1 MSIEYFVEGKVSSQT
16 EGDQLAFSKGNI
28 AHNGIKNVLQ
38 NGTDTGVSYNN
49 PSQVNPNDKPVN
61 TINVSLNLFF
71 DGTLNNKTNTEQGL
85 SKDKKSGSYANDYS
99 NVARGYDAINPTAD
113 NQVSWYIEGI
123 GTVDGKSDNDT
134 LGLPVRGAGLGV
146 AERGIKAKVTKGC
159 IKGAEAIKNNFG
171 SKEIDV
177 LSVNVYG
184 FSRGAAAARHFIK
197 VSTTA
202 PQTSKT
208 IGGGLTV
215 YPPDFYELSK
225 AEEKKDEKAIEQILN
240 IAKDKTDS
248 YLLNFGYFGACLVSN
263 NLKIKKIKFNFVGLY
278 DTVASYGANHRGNW
292 FVKNDSEQLG
302 LNAVQN
308 AHFIFQI
315 ASADEFRDNFS
326 LTNIESTGTYGL
338 QFTFPGVHSDIGG
351 GYVDGEKENVLI
363 YKASNDKKSCE
374 KYRNLLIEEGWY
386 DPDQISIVTKTYPTR
401 FGVQYNYELWGKR
414 DLSNHYDK
422 LPLHYMFYFSDLF
435 GVKYLDMQRKKNQ
448 ITDDTVTKFSSQLQK
463 YVEKCVDL
471 RNSFVKKMQSGQ
483 KISSAEYVD
492 KAKTY
497 SYLNFINMNTDDLKD
512 LRKGYLHWSANLDAF
527 GMGPIVSGV
536 HPSSERK
543 RTILDG

>member
-1 MSIEYFVEGKVSSQT
+1 MSIEYFVEGKAITQT
-16 EGDQLAFSKGNI
+16 GGDYKTFAKEGINHNSAATVEQTGNE
-28 AHNGIKNVLQ
+28 A
-38 NGTDTGVSYNN
+38 GVSYNVAQKIN
-49 PSQVNPNDKPVN
+49 SNDKPVN
-61 TINVSLNLFF
+61 TIDVSLNLFF
-71 DGTLNNKTNTEQGL
+71 DGTLNNKTNTGQGL
-85 SKDKKSGSYANDYS
+85 TKDKKSGSYANDYS
-99 NVARGYDAINPTAD
+99 NIARGYDAIDPTAD

-159 IKGAEAIKNNFG
+159 VKGAEAIKNRFG

-197 VSTTA
+197 VCTTV
-202 PQTSKT
+202 PQTSKK

-215 YPPDFYELSK
+215 YPPGFYELSNV
-225 AEEKKDEKAIEQILN
+225 EEKKDEKAIEQILN

-263 NLKIKKIKFNFVGLY
+263 NLRIKKIKFNFVGLY

-308 AHFIFQI
+308 ANFIFQI

-338 QFTFPGVHSDIGG
+338 QFTLPGVHSDIGG
-351 GYVDGEKENVLI
+351 GYVDGEAENVLI
-363 YKASNDKKSCE
+363 YKANNDKESCE
-374 KYRNLLIEEGWY
+374 KYRNILIEEGWY
-386 DPDQISIVTKTYPTR
+386 DPGQISIVIKTYPTR

-414 DLSNHYDK
+414 DLSNHFDK
-422 LPLHYMFYFSDLF
+422 LPLHYMFYFSDFF
-435 GVKYLDMQRKKNQ
+435 GVKYLDIQRKRNQ
-448 ITDDTVTKFSSQLQK
+448 ITDATVTKVSSQLQK
-463 YVEKCVDL
+463 YIEKCVDL
-471 RNSFVKKMQSGQ
+471 RNSFVRKAQSGQ
-483 KISSAEYVD
+483 KISSSEYVD
-492 KAKTY
+492 TAKSY
-497 SYLNFINMNTDDLKD
+497 SYLNFNMNTNDLKD
-512 LRKGYLHWSANLDAF
+512 LRKGYLHWSANLDVF

>member
-1 MSIEYFVEGKVSSQT
+1 MSIEYFVEGKVNSQT
-16 EGDQLAFSKGNI
+16 EGDQLAFSKGDI
-28 AHNGIKNVLQ
+28 AHNGIRKVLQ
-38 NGTDTGVSYNN
+38 NGTDTGVSYNSPN
-49 PSQVNPNDKPVN
+49 EVNPNDKPVN
-61 TINVSLNLFF
+61 TVDVSLNLFF
-71 DGTLNNKTNTEQGL
+71 DGTLNNKTNTQQGL
-85 SKDKKSGSYANDYS
+85 SKEKKSGSYANDYS

-159 IKGAEAIKNNFG
+159 VKGAEAIKNKFG

-184 FSRGAAAARHFIK
+184 FSRGAAAARHFIT

-202 PQTSKT
+202 PQTVKKM
-208 IGGGLTV
+208 GGDLTV

-225 AEEKKDEKAIEQILN
+225 SEENQDEKGSDQILN
-240 IAKDKTDS
+240 IPKDKTDS
-248 YLLNFGYFGACLVSN
+248 YLLNFGYFGACLVAN
-263 NLKIKKIKFNFVGLY
+263 NLKIKKVVFNFVGLY

-302 LNAVQN
+302 LNSVQN
-308 AHFIFQI
+308 ANFIFQI

-326 LTNIESTGTYGL
+326 LTNIESSGIKGL
-338 QFTFPGVHSDIGG
+338 QFTLPGVHSDIGG
-351 GYVDGEKENVLI
+351 GYVDGENENVLI
-363 YKASNDKKSCE
+363 YKATNDKTSCE
-374 KYRNLLIEEGWY
+374 NYRNILIEEGWY
-386 DPDQISIVTKTYPTR
+386 DPAQISIVTKTYPTR
-401 FGVQYNYELWGKR
+401 FGAQYKYELWGKR
-414 DLSNHYDK
+414 DLSNHFDK
-422 LPLHYMFYFSDLF
+422 LPLHYMFHFSDFF
-435 GVKYLDMQRKKNQ
+435 GVKYLDRQRKKNK
-448 ITDDTVTKFSSQLQK
+448 ITDATVTKISSHLQG
-463 YVEKCVDL
+463 YVQKCVDL
-471 RNSFVKKMQSGQ
+471 KNNYVTKAHSGQ
-483 KISSAEYVD
+483 KVSSSDYVSTS
-492 KAKTY
+492 KSY
-497 SYLNFINMNTDDLKD
+497 SYLNFNMNTNDLKD

>member
-1 MSIEYFVEGKVSSQT
+1 MSIEYFVEGKVSSHT
-16 EGDQLAFSKGNI
+16 EGDQLAFSKGDI
-28 AHNGIKNVLQ
+28 AHNGIRKVLQ
-38 NGTDTGVSYNN
+38 NGTDTGVSYNSPN
-49 PSQVNPNDKPVN
+49 EVNPNDKPVN
-61 TINVSLNLFF
+61 TVDVSLNLFF
-71 DGTLNNKTNTEQGL
+71 DGTLNNKTNTQEGL
-85 SKDKKSGSYANDYS
+85 SKEKKSGSYANDYS

-159 IKGAEAIKNNFG
+159 VKGAEAIKNKFG

-184 FSRGAAAARHFIK
+184 FSRGAAAARHFIT

-202 PQTSKT
+202 PQTVKKM
-208 IGGGLTV
+208 GGDLTV

-225 AEEKKDEKAIEQILN
+225 SEENQDEKGSDQILN
-240 IAKDKTDS
+240 IPKDKTDS
-248 YLLNFGYFGACLVSN
+248 YLLNFGYFGACLIAN
-263 NLKIKKIKFNFVGLY
+263 NLKIKKVVFNFVGLY

-302 LNAVQN
+302 LNSVQN
-308 AHFIFQI
+308 ASFIFQI

-326 LTNIESTGTYGL
+326 LTNIESTGIKGL
-338 QFTFPGVHSDIGG
+338 QFTLPGVHSDIGG
-351 GYVDGEKENVLI
+351 GYVDGENENVLI
-363 YKASNDKKSCE
+363 YKANNDKKSCE
-374 KYRNLLIEEGWY
+374 NYRNILIEEGWY
-386 DPDQISIVTKTYPTR
+386 DPAQISIVTKTYPTR
-401 FGVQYNYELWGKR
+401 FGVQYKYELWGKR
-414 DLSNHYDK
+414 DLSNHFDK
-422 LPLHYMFYFSDLF
+422 LPLHYMFHFSDFF
-435 GVKYLDMQRKKNQ
+435 GVKYLDRQRKKNK
-448 ITDDTVTKFSSQLQK
+448 ITDATVTKISSHLQG
-463 YVEKCVDL
+463 YVQKCVDL
-471 RNSFVKKMQSGQ
+471 KNNYATKAHSGQ
-483 KISSAEYVD
+483 KVSSSDYVSTS
-492 KAKTY
+492 KSY
-497 SYLNFINMNTDDLKD
+497 SYLNFNMNTNDLKD

>member
-28 AHNGIKNVLQ
+28 AHNGIQNVLQ
-38 NGTDTGVSYNN
+38 KGADTGVSYSSPNE
-49 PSQVNPNDKPVN
+49 VHPNDKPVN
-61 TINVSLNLFF
+61 TIDVCLNLFF
-71 DGTLNNKTNTEQGL
+71 DGTLNNKTNTEQGS
-85 SKDKKSGSYANDYS
+85 SKEKKSGSYANDYS
-99 NVARGYDAINPTAD
+99 NVARGYDAIDPTAD

-123 GTVDGKSDNDT
+123 GTVDGKTDNDT

-159 IKGAEAIKNNFG
+159 IKGAEAIKSRFG

-184 FSRGAAAARHFIK
+184 FSRGAAAARHFVQ

-202 PQTSKT
+202 PNTSRQL
-208 IGGGLTV
+208 GGGLTV

-326 LTNIESTGTYGL
+326 LTNIESTGIHGL

-351 GYVDGEKENVLI
+351 GYVDGENENVLI
-363 YKASNDKKSCE
+363 YKASNDKQSCE
-374 KYRNLLIEEGWY
+374 KYRSLLIEEGWY
-386 DPDQISIVTKTYPTR
+386 DPAQISIVTKTYPTR
-401 FGVQYNYELWGKR
+401 FCVQYKYELWGKR
-414 DLSNHYDK
+414 DLSNHFDK
-422 LPLHYMFYFSDLF
+422 LPLHYMFHFSDFF
-435 GVKYLDMQRKKNQ
+435 GVKYLDIQRKKNQ
-448 ITDDTVTKFSSQLQK
+448 ITDTTITKISSHLQN

-471 RNSFVKKMQSGQ
+471 RNNYVEKIKAGQ
-483 KISSAEYVD
+483 KISSSAYVSTS
-492 KAKTY
+492 KSY
-497 SYLNFINMNTDDLKD
+497 SYLNFNMNTNDLKD

>member
-16 EGDQLAFSKGNI
+16 EGDQLAFSKGHI
-28 AHNGIKNVLQ
+28 VHNGSSNVLQ
-38 NGTDTGVSYNN
+38 KGSDTGVSYNKSN
-49 PSQVNPNDKPVN
+49 EVHSNDKPVK
-61 TINVSLNLFF
+61 TIDVSLNLFF
-71 DGTLNNKTNTEQGL
+71 DGTLNNKTNTEQGF
-85 SKDKKSGSYANDYS
+85 SKEKKSGSYANDYS
-99 NVARGYDAINPTAD
+99 NVARGYDAIDATAE

-123 GTVDGKSDNDT
+123 GTVDGKTDNDT

-159 IKGAEAIKNNFG
+159 LKGAEAIKNRFG

-184 FSRGAAAARHFIK
+184 FSRGAAAARHFVQ

-202 PQTSKT
+202 PKTSKKL
-208 IGGGLTV
+208 GGGLAV

-225 AEEKKDEKAIEQILN
+225 AEEKQNEKTNEQILN

-248 YLLNFGYFGACLVSN
+248 YLLKFGYFGACLVSN
-263 NLKIKKIKFNFVGLY
+263 NLKIKKVKFNFVGLY

-308 AHFIFQI
+308 ADFIFQI

-326 LTNIESTGTYGL
+326 LTNIEGSGIKGL
-338 QFTFPGVHSDIGG
+338 QFTLPGVHSDIGG
-351 GYVDGEKENVLI
+351 GYVDGEQENVLI
-363 YKASNDKKSCE
+363 YKATNDKKSCE
-374 KYRNLLIEEGWY
+374 KYRNILIEEGWY
-386 DPDQISIVTKTYPTR
+386 DPAQISIVTKTYPSR
-401 FGVQYNYELWGKR
+401 FSVIYKYELWGKR
-414 DLSNHYDK
+414 NLSNHFDK
-422 LPLHYMFYFSDLF
+422 LPLHYMFHFSDFF
-435 GVKYLDMQRKKNQ
+435 GVKYLDNQRKKNQ
-448 ITDDTVTKFSSQLQK
+448 ITDGTVKTISSHLQP
-463 YVEKCVDL
+463 YIEKCVQL
-471 RNSFVKKMQSGQ
+471 RNSFITNIKAGQ
-483 KISSAEYVD
+483 QASASDYISTSRG
-492 KAKTY
+492 Y
-497 SYLNFINMNTDDLKD
+497 SYLNFSMNLNDLKD

-536 HPSSERK
+536 HPLSERK